1 MKKFS
6 IEGIQISDIISNI
19 ADILE
24 TKYTESFGE
33 YTLEIP
39 KKFGEGVIEGINF
52 PNGVGLLK
60 YDCTFK
66 EDIILSF
73 KSEFTHPLKFIY
85 CVCGS
90 FNHSFGDD
98 PETHHIEPFDHII
111 VSGKYHQSHNIT
123 FFANQH
129 IYLRSLEIN
138 RKLFQQQLTGDLTK
152 IDPDFYKMLADVNA
166 INTIY
171 YKGNY
176 GLKISDIIYEL
187 DHFEETGL
195 VRASFLGSKALEI
208 LSYLLLEYKD
218 DLEEDTKKKI
228 IRKSEIYR
236 IEEAVKHIDSNLTE
250 LGTIDEIAKH
260 VGINPIK
267 LQQGFKILFHQ
278 TVNEY
283 IQNRRLEEAMSL
295 LSRGIDSVSEVVYA
309 IGFSSRSHFA
319 KIFKDKYNVSP
330 SQFIKNVQKNQEDS
344 SETSK

>member
-1 MKKFS
+1 MKTFS
-6 IEGIQISDIISNI
+6 IEGIKISDIINNI
-19 ADILE
+19 AQLLG
-24 TKYTESFGE
+24 TKYKETFGE
-33 YTLEIP
+33 YKLKIP
-39 KKFGEGVIEGINF
+39 KKYGSGIIEGINF

-66 EDIILSF
+66 EDITLSF

-85 CVCGS
+85 CVKGS
-90 FNHSFGDD
+90 FKHSFENET
-98 PETHHIEPFDHII
+98 ETHFIEPFDHII
-111 VSGKYHQSHNIT
+111 VSGKYHQSHNLT
-123 FFANQH
+123 FIANQN
-129 IYLRSLEIN
+129 IYIRSLEIN
-138 RKLFQQQLTGDLTK
+138 RKIFQKQLTGDLTR

-176 GLKISDIIYEL
+176 GLKISDIIHEL
-187 DHFEETGL
+187 DNFEEEGL

-208 LSYLLLEYKD
+208 LAYLLLEYKD
-218 DLEEDTKKKI
+218 DLQEDTKKKI

-236 IEEAVKHIDSNLTE
+236 IEEAVKHIDSNLTD
-250 LGTIDEIAKH
+250 LGTVEELAKH

-267 LQQGFKILFHQ
+267 LQQGFKILFNQ

-319 KIFKDKYNVSP
+319 KIFKEKYNISP
-330 SQFIKNVQKNQEDS
+330 SQFIKNIQESYKDAES
-344 SETSK
+344 